1 MYELWLRSFHAVA
14 RHGGATAAA
23 DALGLSQPTVTEQV
37 KALEGR
43 FQVELFHRHGRRMTL
58 TALGRS
64 LYQITQDIA
73 GHTEEAIRLLQ
84 SAEQGP
90 VGPFTIGSAN
100 PYYVMELIQLFGD
113 RFPGL
118 TPSLEVKSRAEVIA
132 GLLDFRYD
140 AVMFGR
146 VENDARIL
154 NLPYQRHRVLILVPL
169 THPFAKRRQLR
180 MRELEGQPF
189 VFREGRSTA
198 RARFETALSA
208 AGVGVRQVMVLD
220 SREAIRE
227 AVALGIG
234 FGYVA
239 EGELLPADRV
249 RAIPVKDAE
258 MWIDSHIACL
268 RSRAER
274 PLVRAFLETAQS
286 MANWQG

>member
-1 MYELWLRSFHAVA
+1 
-14 RHGGATAAA
+14 
-23 DALGLSQPTVTEQV
+23 
-37 KALEGR
+37 
-43 FQVELFHRHGRRMTL
+43 
-58 TALGRS
+58 
-64 LYQITQDIA
+64 
-73 GHTEEAIRLLQ
+73 LLQ

-132 GLLDFRYD
+132 GVLDFRYD